1 MSTNRRVQGDPA
13 YGAFAF
19 HKLVQRIRE
28 ELETFPNLRMNISEA
43 ARFWGLDLATCWRVL
58 TELRVIGVVSR
69 DPDCRYYELDG
80 VRS

>member
-1 MSTNRRVQGDPA
+1 MERTTSPVPA
-13 YGAFAF
+13 IETAT
-19 HKLVQRIRE
+19 RE

-58 TELRVIGVVSR
+58 TELRVIGVVST
-69 DPDCRYYELDG
+69 DPDCRYYALDG

>member
-43 ARFWGLDLATCWRVL
+43 ARFWGLDLATCWQVL
-58 TELRVIGVVSR
+58 TELRVSGVVAT
-69 DPDCRYYELDG
+69 DPDCRYYSLDG